1 MQQEYLIDHFWIKIF
16 IFKWIV
22 SDIPGKFVYKKEH
35 DDTAAWYMI
44 VYVSLSWCIMVLISD
59 GDSHLNQMPLTDEIT
74 EITEIL
80 VFTLMFVCTT

>member
-1 MQQEYLIDHFWIKIF
+1 MY
-16 IFKWIV
+16 V
-22 SDIPGKFVYKKEH
+22 GDIPGKFVYKKEH

-44 VYVSLSWCIMVLISD
+44 LYVNLTHWCIMVLISD
-59 GDSHLNQMPLTDEIT
+59 GDSHLNQMPLTDQIT